1 MGTLQATRSRPGRI
15 LLSALFWVTFVVEG
29 GAQPSRTQ
37 GWVAGVHSGAASVSF
52 GSDPADGA
60 ALVGARIGHGLNP
73 VVAPYV
79 GVAYAAIESR
89 GLEAFDKVTFGY
101 VDLGVR
107 LHPADGRRWVPYG
120 DLALTFWPVTD
131 VIEKGERAADFT
143 GAPILGV
150 GGGFLVYLSEARAL
164 DVNVKWGRGRFEDVP
179 AGPAPAHGTRGRPAA
194 RLDLDAASIR
204 LAVGVSW
211 WW

>member
-1 MGTLQATRSRPGRI
+1 MIRSRLGRI
-15 LLSALFWVTFVVEG
+15 LLPVLFCLASVVEG

-60 ALVGARIGHGLNP
+60 ALVGARLGRSLNP

-89 GLEAFDKVTFGY
+89 GLEAFDSVTFSY

-107 LHPADGRRWVPYG
+107 LHLAHGPRRWVPYG

-131 VIEKGERAADFT
+131 VIANGERAADLT
-143 GAPILGV
+143 GMPPLGV
-150 GGGFLVYLSEARAL
+150 GGGLLVYLSEARAL
-164 DVNVKWGRGRFEDVP
+164 DVNVKWGRGTFEDVP
-179 AGPAPAHGTRGRPAA
+179 AGDVPAHGARGRPDAL
-194 RLDLDAASIR
+194 LDLDAASVR
-204 LAVGVSW
+204 LAVGITW

>member
-1 MGTLQATRSRPGRI
+1 MLLSTRSRPGRI
-15 LLSALFWVTFVVEG
+15 LLPVLFCLACVVEG
-29 GAQPSRTQ
+29 GAQPARTQ
-37 GWVAGVHSGAASVSF
+37 GWVAGVHSGAAFVSF

-79 GVAYAAIESR
+79 GVAYATIDSR
-89 GLEAFDKVTFGY
+89 GLEAFDQVTFAY

-107 LHPADGRRWVPYG
+107 LHLAQGPRRWVPYG

-131 VIEKGERAADFT
+131 VMEKDERAADFT
-143 GAPILGV
+143 STPILGV
-150 GGGFLVYLSEARAL
+150 GGGLLLYLSEARAL
-164 DVNVKWGRGRFEDVP
+164 DVSVKWGRGTFEDVP
-179 AGPAPAHGTRGRPAA
+179 VGDGPAHGTRGRPAA
-194 RLDLDAASIR
+194 LLDLDASSVR
-204 LAVGVSW
+204 LAVGISW

>member
-1 MGTLQATRSRPGRI
+1 M
-15 LLSALFWVTFVVEG
+15 LLPVLFCLASVAEG

-60 ALVGARIGHGLNP
+60 ALVGARLGRSLNP

-89 GLEAFDKVTFGY
+89 GLKAFDSVTFSY

-107 LHPADGRRWVPYG
+107 LHLAAGRRRWVPYG

-131 VIEKGERAADFT
+131 VIENGERAADFK
-143 GAPILGV
+143 GMPPLGV
-150 GGGFLVYLSEARAL
+150 GGGLLVYLSEARAL
-164 DVNVKWGRGRFEDVP
+164 DVNVTWGRGTFEDVP
-179 AGPAPAHGTRGRPAA
+179 AGDVPAHGARGRPDAL
-194 RLDLDAASIR
+194 LDLDAASVR
-204 LAVGVSW
+204 LAVGISW

>member
-1 MGTLQATRSRPGRI
+1 MLPWTRSRPGRI
-15 LLSALFWVTFVVEG
+15 LLPVLFCLACVVEG
-29 GAQPSRTQ
+29 GAQPARTQ

-89 GLEAFDKVTFGY
+89 GLDAFDGVTFGY

-107 LHPADGRRWVPYG
+107 LHLARGPRRWVPYG

-131 VIEKGERAADFT
+131 VIENGERGADFT
-143 GAPILGV
+143 GMPPLGV
-150 GGGFLVYLSEARAL
+150 GGGLLVYLSEARAL
-164 DVNVKWGRGRFEDVP
+164 DVNVKWGRGTFEDVP
-179 AGPAPAHGTRGRPAA
+179 AGGVPAHGARGRPVA
-194 RLDLDAASIR
+194 RFDLDAASVR
-204 LAVGVSW
+204 LAVGISW

>member
-1 MGTLQATRSRPGRI
+1 MLPWTRLRRGPI
-15 LLSALFWVTFVVEG
+15 VLSMLFCLACAIEG
-29 GAQPSRTQ
+29 GAQPSRTE
-37 GWVAGVHSGAASVSF
+37 GWLAGVHSGAASVSF

-60 ALVGARIGHGLNP
+60 ALVGARIGRGLNP

-89 GLEAFDKVTFGY
+89 GLEAFDSVTFGY

-107 LHPADGRRWVPYG
+107 LHLVRGPRRWVPYG

-131 VIEKGERAADFT
+131 VIENGERGADFT
-143 GAPILGV
+143 GMPPLGV
-150 GGGFLVYLSEARAL
+150 GGGLLVYLSEARAL
-164 DVNVKWGRGRFEDVP
+164 DVNVKWGRGTVEGVP
-179 AGPAPAHGTRGRPAA
+179 AGVVPAHGTRGRPDAL
-194 RLDLDAASIR
+194 LDLDAASVR
-204 LAVGVSW
+204 LAVGLSW

>member
-1 MGTLQATRSRPGRI
+1 MLPYARSRPGRI
-15 LLSALFWVTFVVEG
+15 VLPALFCLACVVEG
-29 GAQPSRTQ
+29 GAQPPRTQ
-37 GWVAGVHSGAASVSF
+37 GWVAGAHSGAAFVSF

-60 ALVGARIGHGLNP
+60 ALVGARIGRGVNP

-89 GLEAFDKVTFGY
+89 GLESFDSVTFGY

-107 LHPADGRRWVPYG
+107 LHLDRGPRRWVPYG
-120 DLALTFWPVTD
+120 DLALTFRPVTD
-131 VIEKGERAADFT
+131 VIENGERRADFM
-143 GAPILGV
+143 GVAALGV

-164 DVNVKWGRGRFEDVP
+164 DVNVKWEQGAVQD
-179 AGPAPAHGTRGRPAA
+179 GPARDALPHRTRGRPDAV
-194 RLDLDAASIR
+194 LDLDATSVR
-204 LAVGVSW
+204 LAVGISW

>member
-1 MGTLQATRSRPGRI
+1 MLPWTRSRPGPI
-15 LLSALFWVTFVVEG
+15 VLPVLFCLACAIEG

-52 GSDPADGA
+52 ASDPADGA

-89 GLEAFDKVTFGY
+89 GLEAFDSVTFAY

-107 LHPADGRRWVPYG
+107 LHLPLGRRRWVPYG

-131 VIEKGERAADFT
+131 VIENGERGADFT
-143 GAPILGV
+143 GMPPLGV
-150 GGGFLVYLSEARAL
+150 GGGLLVYLSEARAL
-164 DVNVKWGRGRFEDVP
+164 DVNVKWGRGTFEDVP
-179 AGPAPAHGTRGRPAA
+179 AGGVPAHGTRGRPDAL
-194 RLDLDAASIR
+194 LDLDAASVR
-204 LAVGVSW
+204 LAVGLSW

>member
-1 MGTLQATRSRPGRI
+1 MLPSSRSRFGRI
-15 LLSALFWVTFVVEG
+15 LLPVLFCLGCVEG
-29 GAQPSRTQ
+29 SAQSRTQ
-37 GWVAGVHSGAASVSF
+37 GWAAGVHSGAAVVSF
-52 GSDPADGA
+52 GGDPSDGA

-89 GLEAFDKVTFGY
+89 GIEAFDKVTFGY

-107 LHPADGRRWVPYG
+107 LHLAHGRRRWVPYG

-131 VIEKGERAADFT
+131 VIEKDERAADFRSR
-143 GAPILGV
+143 PILGA
-150 GGGFLVYLSEARAL
+150 GGGLLVYLSEARAL
-164 DVNVKWGRGRFEDVP
+164 DVNVKWGQGRFEGIPVGDV
-179 AGPAPAHGTRGRPAA
+179 PAHGTRARPGG
-194 RLDLDAASIR
+194 RLDLDAASVR
-204 LAVGVSW
+204 LAVGISW

>member
-1 MGTLQATRSRPGRI
+1 MFPSSRSRFGRI
-15 LLSALFWVTFVVEG
+15 GLPVLFCLAYVVEG

-37 GWVAGVHSGAASVSF
+37 GWVAGVHSGAAAVSF
-52 GSDPADGA
+52 GGDPADGA
-60 ALVGARIGHGLNP
+60 ALVGARIGHGFNP

-89 GLEAFDKVTFGY
+89 GLEAFDSVTFGY

-107 LHPADGRRWVPYG
+107 LHLAPGLRRWVPYG

-131 VIEKGERAADFT
+131 VIEKEELAADFK
-143 GAPILGV
+143 GMPILGA
-150 GGGFLVYLSEARAL
+150 GGGLLIYLSAARAL
-164 DVNVKWGRGRFEDVP
+164 DVNVKWGRGTFEDVP
-179 AGPAPAHGTRGRPAA
+179 AGYVPVHGPRGRPDAP
-194 RLDLDAASIR
+194 LDLDAASVR
-204 LAVGVSW
+204 LAIGISW

>member
-1 MGTLQATRSRPGRI
+1 MFPSSRSRFARI
-15 LLSALFWVTFVVEG
+15 VLPVLFCLECAVEG

-89 GLEAFDKVTFGY
+89 GLEAFDRVTFGY

-107 LHPADGRRWVPYG
+107 LHLAHGARRWVPYG

-131 VIEKGERAADFT
+131 VIEKEERAADFRSM
-143 GAPILGV
+143 PILGA
-150 GGGFLVYLSEARAL
+150 GGGLLIYLSEARAL
-164 DVNVKWGRGRFEDVP
+164 DVNVKWGRGTFEDVP
-179 AGPAPAHGTRGRPAA
+179 VGDVPAHRTRERPGAM
-194 RLDLDAASIR
+194 LDLDAASVR
-204 LAVGVSW
+204 LAVGISW

>member
-1 MGTLQATRSRPGRI
+1 MLLSTRSRPGRI
-15 LLSALFWVTFVVEG
+15 LLPVLFCLACAVEG
-29 GAQPSRTQ
+29 GAQPARTQ

-79 GVAYAAIESR
+79 GVAYATIDSR

-107 LHPADGRRWVPYG
+107 LHLARGRRRWVPYG

-131 VIEKGERAADFT
+131 VMERDERAADFRSM
-143 GAPILGV
+143 PILGA
-150 GGGFLVYLSEARAL
+150 GGGLLVYLSKARAL
-164 DVNVKWGRGRFEDVP
+164 DVSVKWGQGTFEDVP
-179 AGPAPAHGTRGRPAA
+179 VGDLPAHGTRVRPAA
-194 RLDLDAASIR
+194 LLDLDASSMR
-204 LAVGVSW
+204 LAVGISW